1 MRLRMDKK
9 FYITYYAKKHAKFIK
24 RLGTWTKGCKS
35 WTSKDMKPC
44 LKYFD
49 IKANGYRTATG
60 GVKIRYE
67 GGLN

>member
-1 MRLRMDKK
+1 MDKK

-24 RLGTWTKGCKS
+24 RLGTWTEGCKS

-44 LKYFD
+44 LKYFA
-49 IKANGYRTATG
+49 IKANEYITATG